1 MNLPAAR
8 ELAKAGFAS
17 VMPLGDLLPVL
28 QKSLPPDDYATLQHE
43 IAKLIHTVMSGTV
56 DRAIAAHPELHDE
69 IDAAIRTTGSY
80 R

>member
-1 MNLPAAR
+1 MNLHAAR

-17 VMPLGDLLPVL
+17 VRPLGDLLPVL
-28 QKSLPPDDYATLQHE
+28 EKALPSEDYATLEHE

-56 DRAIAAHPELHDE
+56 DRAIAAHQDLHDE
-69 IDAAIRTTGSY
+69 IDAAIRTSGSY